1 MNIKH
6 FTFALAA
13 ILFSAASQ
21 AQTTLFA
28 DLGGDKGITKIVAGA
43 IKRWEQNPALA
54 EAFKNADTERLEKM
68 LVLQFCSITGGGC
81 KYEGGDM
88 KTVHEKMGV
97 DTRQFNALAEDLQ
110 ISLAENGVA
119 GSTQNRLIALLA
131 PMKRDVVTK

>member
-1 MNIKH
+1 MN
-6 FTFALAA
+6 FNRFALTLATVFFA
-13 ILFSAASQ
+13 SSAF
-21 AQTTLFA
+21 AQTSLYT
-28 DLGGDKGITKIVAGA
+28 DLGGDKGLTKIVAGA

-54 EAFKNADTERLEKM
+54 EAFKNADSERLEKM

-81 KYEGGDM
+81 KYDGGDM
-88 KTVHEKMGV
+88 KTVHERMGV

-119 GSTQNRLIALLA
+119 NSTQNRLIALLA

>member
-1 MNIKH
+1 MN
-6 FTFALAA
+6 FNRFALTLATVFFA
-13 ILFSAASQ
+13 SSAF
-21 AQTTLFA
+21 AQTSLYA
-28 DLGGDKGITKIVAGA
+28 DLGGDKGLTKIVAGA

-81 KYEGGDM
+81 KYDGGDM
-88 KTVHEKMGV
+88 KTVHERMGV

-119 GSTQNRLIALLA
+119 NSTQNRLIALLA

>member
-6 FTFALAA
+6 FAIALATV
-13 ILFSAASQ
+13 LFSSASL
-21 AQTTLFA
+21 AQTTLYA
-28 DLGGDKGITKIVAGA
+28 DLGGDKGLTKIVAGA

-68 LVLQFCSITGGGC
+68 LVAQFCSITGGGC